1 MHTSM
6 NLPGG
11 VLFAHKDKICRFS
24 QNADKIQVDIADVA
38 SLDFH
43 SIGHIDIRMKGA
55 AFIKLT

>member
-1 MHTSM
+1 M